1 MMCPRLRLPE
11 LLMSHPLI
19 SRFLSSA
26 VIGALAAGCA
36 GTAVSGT
43 GKTVASLRDVG
54 LPATLCLGLDART
67 AAAVSRGDMRLQIEV
82 RNRIA
87 SNRYGGALTLSL
99 LQADG
104 RRLPVHTFGMQPDRL
119 ERGRVA
125 PQRFQAAL
133 RETRLVADTDS
144 RVCFELAT
152 ETPAPLSDA
161 AAHLDVALRWQPAVG
176 GANP

>member
-1 MMCPRLRLPE
+1 
-11 LLMSHPLI
+11 MSRPPL
-19 SRFLSSA
+19 SRFFTSA

-43 GKTVASLRDVG
+43 GKPTATLRDVG
-54 LPATLCLGLDART
+54 LPATLCLGVDAR
-67 AAAVSRGDMRLQIEV
+67 AADAVTRGDIRLQIEV

-87 SNRYGGALTLSL
+87 SNRYGGALKLSL

-104 RRLPVHTFGMQPDRL
+104 RRSPVHTFGMQPDRL

-125 PQRFQAAL
+125 PQRFQVAL
-133 RETRLVADTDS
+133 RETRLVADA
-144 RVCFELAT
+144 RGLVCFELAP

-161 AAHLDVALRWQPAVG
+161 AAHLDVALRWQPATRD
-176 GANP
+176 AKP